1 MVLLIERSLRAR
13 INVDLAEIR
22 AVLDPNISFRLVGG
36 LPNAYPLPRRRFGVD
51 ALIQM
56 AVELR
61 VIFEHID
68 GVILDMVVEGDRAV
82 ILRKSIVQHVG
93 TGRIYEIHSTNWIRV
108 LNGRIVEMIEMT
120 DGVVSTAA
128 EGD

>member
-1 MVLLIERSLRAR
+1 
-13 INVDLAEIR
+13 
-22 AVLDPNISFRLVGG
+22 
-36 LPNAYPLPRRRFGVD
+36 
-51 ALIQM
+51 M

>member
-93 TGRIYEIHSTNWIRV
+93 TGRIYEIHSTNWICV